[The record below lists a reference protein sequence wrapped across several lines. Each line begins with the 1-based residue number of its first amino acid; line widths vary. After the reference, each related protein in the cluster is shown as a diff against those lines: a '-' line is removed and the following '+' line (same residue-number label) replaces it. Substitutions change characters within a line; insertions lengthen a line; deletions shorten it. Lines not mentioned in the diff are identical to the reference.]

1 MTSNSHISF
10 RAGGSRPNF
19 DVIGMTLPR
28 LVNAT
33 LAIAVSRAGGI
44 GVLDL
49 DWGGVEP
56 WKEETKSS
64 QGEVAALQKVARLAK
79 GRWGIK
85 LDGEDESHCKDLVGC
100 LPCSFEL
107 AILTDAPHDVL
118 VRQIAQLHA
127 GTNRPKQILL
137 EITGGGEVPD
147 IAGIDGFIAKG
158 HESGGIVGDETTFIL
173 LQRLSRQTSLPIW
186 AQGGIGLHSAAACRA
201 AGAAGVVL
209 DAQLCLTR
217 ESNLPES
224 VRSRIARMDGSEA
237 IAVGEHL
244 RRAFRSY
251 HHPSSPATQEL
262 QLAARDLEDST
273 EARGNQWKSVIG
285 SRVGWGGPD
294 QWVWPLG
301 QDAALASKLAERFE
315 TAGRIAS
322 AIRESTELHLIAA
335 ASYQPLAEGSAL
347 ARSHGTRFPIVQ
359 GPMTRVSDNAAFG
372 AAVAEEGALP
382 FIALALSNAAETR
395 KVLEETRASLGPR
408 PWGVGIL
415 GFVPLAVRTAQLNVI
430 RDVKPAFALIAGG
443 RPDQA
448 LSLEREGIAT
458 YLHTPSPH
466 LLKLFFE
473 QGARRFVFEG
483 RECGGHVG
491 PRCSFVLWDEMI
503 EALLSLTS
511 SGGHLRDVHV
521 LFAGGIH
528 DALSASMVAALAAP
542 LAQGGAKVGVLLGT
556 AYLFTHEVVQ
566 SGALTPA
573 FQAEAVRCQS
583 TALLESGPGHAS
595 RCARTA
601 FVEVFEG
608 ERKRLTASGASAD
621 EIRSALES
629 LNLGRLRIAAKG
641 LTRLAPSG
649 SHLASRKLV
658 QVDSDEQRANGM
670 YMLGQVAALR
680 HETCSIGELHRDV
693 SEGGSSRLESLAGAL
708 GAQNAAR
715 PCDVAIIGVAT
726 MLPKAPDVRRFW
738 ENILAKVDTIT
749 EIPSHR
755 FDWRQY
761 YDPDPAKP
769 DKIYSKWGGFLDDVA
784 FDPVRYGMPPH
795 TLASIEPMQ
804 LLTLEAVRSAIAD
817 AGYAER
823 PFIRSKTSVILGVG
837 GGLADLGQQYGMRSG
852 LPALTGGE
860 DGVPAAMMERL
871 PSWTEDSFAGLLL
884 NVAAGRVANRF
895 DLGGVNFT
903 VDAAC
908 ASSLAAIYTGVRELE
923 SGASDVALVGG
934 VDTVQNPFGYLCF
947 SKTKALSPRG
957 RCRPF
962 DAEADG
968 IVISEGLAILVL
980 KRLVDAERDGDRVYA
995 VIKSIAGSSDG
1006 RDKGLTAPRPEGQ
1019 VAALQRAYEAAGIN
1033 PATVGLV
1040 EAHGTGTAAGDV
1052 AEVEALKRVFTGSR
1066 RQGCA
1071 LGSVK
1076 SMIGHTK
1083 CAAGAAGLVKATLA
1097 LYEKV
1102 LPPTLH
1108 VQTPNPKMDFADSP
1122 FFLNTETRPWIAR
1135 PDGISRRAG
1144 VSAFGF
1150 GGTNFHVVLEE
1161 YADDP
1166 ATEQR
1171 ALIAQHWPSEIL
1183 VWSANSRDALRA
1195 KVSDLIRSLDG
1206 GAEPVL
1212 ADLSCALWQEF
1223 NKAEGA
1229 RLAVVANSLSDLR
1242 TKLGGV
1248 ESSLTAAGRGDQADP
1263 RGIYLHLRSACSEPT
1278 RVAFLFPGQSSQ
1290 HVDMLAE
1297 LAVAFPEV
1305 RESFEEADRL
1315 LASQIPEG
1323 VTCYIFPPSQFTEQ
1337 ERADRRQ
1344 ALSRTEITQPA
1355 MGAACMAMLALLQSM
1370 GLRADVV
1377 AGHSYGEY
1385 VALAAAGVFSKASLY
1400 SLSAARGKCLAE
1412 GADPGGMLAVLETVK
1427 RIKEIIAEIKGVWIA
1442 NVNSPRQTVL
1452 SGTQGGLA
1460 EAKDRL
1466 SQLGIDVKPVQ
1477 VSCAFHSPLVA
1488 RAKERLA
1495 TILAATEFLPPQLPV
1510 FSNTSGDLYP
1520 QDSGA
1525 VVALLSEHLVRPV
1538 QFKDEVEA
1546 MYKSGVRTFV
1556 EVGPRGVLTG
1566 LVGQILAGRPHVAV
1580 ATGGERS
1587 SLTQFHHALAQLIVE
1602 GTPLSLDRLYAG
1614 RVDRRLEL
1622 TSLMEKSDTGAPPP
1636 GTWLVNGGR
1645 ARRLGEPAMR
1655 PTAPTAFASPPT
1667 PSFVETERP
1676 PRAGA
1681 SLETDAVMVRFQ
1693 ESMSHFLETQR
1704 QTMLAYLGR
1713 PKAVVT
1719 AETQSS
1725 AAASTVAAD
1734 EKENQNAATVESV
1747 IASQLD
1753 GPETLSI
1760 GDRLCAIISERT
1772 GYPMEMLKPTLNLEA
1787 DLGIDSIKRVE
1798 ILGAF
1803 QRSCNADEQHELRG
1817 AMEKLTSL
1825 KTIGSLID
1833 ALGSVLDSRLTTTES
1848 TPVSALP
1855 RFVLSA
1861 VQAPATP
1868 SVSFTIPKGVVLIT
1882 DDGRGVASRLAS
1894 ELRQRSVS
1902 VVVLQPQDFSADPE
1916 QAESAWTSR
1925 VDLSEAARVEDVIQR
1940 LRRLHGCV
1948 AGVIHLLPLRD
1959 WSKLS
1964 WQRQLALETKGLFLL
1979 ARATG
1984 SELRSHHDPRAVIL
1998 VATSLGG
2005 DFAVGPGKRALFPVQ
2020 GGVAGILKTLAWE
2033 WPEVDCKLI
2042 DFEFGVDPEFAA
2054 NRLLAELYAK
2064 GPVEIGYQGDSRIH
2078 LQITPAPLPT
2088 THGPPASIFEEN
2100 PIVLVTG
2107 GARGIT
2113 AKAAIALASKCRG
2126 RILVVGKSALPPSEE
2141 SSETAV
2147 IESPRQLKS
2156 ALIER
2161 IRRTGG
2167 KAEPAAIEAAWLRLL
2182 QDREIR
2188 HNLRA
2193 IRETGAEVHYLQCDL
2208 ASADEFSRLLDEI
2221 YSSYGAIHGVI
2232 HGAGVIDDRLL
2243 ENKDSHSF
2251 DRVLGAKVTGAMVLA
2266 DRLKPDMLR
2275 FLAFFS
2281 SVSGRFG
2288 NRGQADYAAANEV
2301 LNKLAAHLDA
2311 RWPARVVAIN
2321 WGPWDGSNMVG
2332 ESVRDQFV
2340 RRGVQLIEASA
2351 GCSAFVE
2358 ELLAGRKGEP
2368 EVVLGGGP
2376 WGEEVGA
2383 LPAQSEPLPLPLLE
2397 GQTLVPSLG
2406 GTASIMVELNSARHR
2421 YLTDHR
2427 LDTKPVLPA
2436 TMAIEL
2442 MAEAA
2447 KQGWPD
2453 SVVTGVK
2460 SVRVCK
2466 GIVVD
2471 EPSKIV
2477 CVSVKTQTHHSIE
2490 DRGLTVDVDITD
2502 PERAGLLYY
2511 RGTVCLSDR
2520 LPLALPP
2527 SSDRASHFGPAP
2539 LSVAEAYGRRLF
2551 HGPRFHCLK
2560 RIMALNERG
2569 SRAQVS
2575 PSGPEDCMDPG
2586 CRGSW
2591 IIDPILLDAGPQLL
2605 ILWAQQMRGMTALPS
2620 RFGEVRIFDG
2630 LAEVLLA
2637 AGTEPVE
2644 CCLLVDTTGDG
2655 PIITASFQVFSPGGE
2670 IVLSVEKL
2678 ESTCS
2683 ESLNRLAIRTAS
2695 MEFPT
2700 EASGAA

>member
-1 MTSNSHISF
+1 MNSNSHRSF
-10 RAGGSRPNF
+10 PDGGSHPDF

-28 LVNAT
+28 LVNTT

-49 DWGGVEP
+49 EWGSAEP
-56 WKEETKSS
+56 WKEETKST
-64 QGEVAALQKVARLAK
+64 QYGAAALQEVARLAK

-85 LDGEDESHCKDLVGC
+85 LDGENESFCKDLVGC
-100 LPCSFEL
+100 LSCSFEL
-107 AILTDAPHDVL
+107 AILTHAPVDVL
-118 VRQIAQLHA
+118 VRQVAQLRA
-127 GTNRPKQILL
+127 GANQPKQILL
-137 EITGGGEVPD
+137 EITGGCEIPF

-158 HESGGIVGDETTFIL
+158 HESGGVVGDETTFIL
-173 LQRLSRQTSLPIW
+173 LQKLLQLTSLPIW

-201 AGAAGVVL
+201 AGAAGVVIE
-209 DAQLCLTR
+209 AQLCLAQ

-224 VRSRIARMDGSEA
+224 VRSRIARMDGSET

-244 RRAFRSY
+244 PTAFRCY
-251 HHPSSPATQEL
+251 HHPGSSRVQDL
-262 QLAARDLEDST
+262 QLMARSLEDST
-273 EARGNQWKSVIG
+273 ATTRNQWKSAIG
-285 SRVGWGGPD
+285 SRVGWGAPER
-294 QWVWPLG
+294 WVWPLG
-301 QDAALASKLAERFE
+301 QDAALASKLAELFA
-315 TAGRIAS
+315 TAGRIVT
-322 AIRESTELHLIAA
+322 AIRQSTECHMIAA
-335 ASYQPLAEGSAL
+335 GSRQPLAEGSAL

-359 GPMTRVSDNAAFG
+359 GPMTRVSDNAAFA
-372 AAVAEEGALP
+372 AAVADGGALP
-382 FIALALSNAAETR
+382 FIALALSNASETR
-395 KVLEETRASLGPR
+395 KVLEETRASLGAR

-415 GFVPLAVRTAQLNVI
+415 GFVPLAVRTEQLDVI

-491 PRCSFVLWDEMI
+491 PRSSFVLWDEMI

-511 SGGHLRDVHV
+511 RGEHLRDVHA

-542 LAQGGAKVGVLLGT
+542 LAEGGAKVGVLLGT
-556 AYLFTHEVVQ
+556 AYLFTHDVVQ
-566 SGALTPA
+566 SGALTHA

-601 FVEVFEG
+601 FVETFEE
-608 ERKRLTASGASAD
+608 ERRRLAASGASAD
-621 EIRSALES
+621 EIRSALEDLS
-629 LNLGRLRIAAKG
+629 LGRLRIATKG
-641 LTRLAPSG
+641 LARRAPYG
-649 SHLASRKLV
+649 ADPISRKLV
-658 QVDSDEQRANGM
+658 QVASDEQLANGM
-670 YMLGQVAALR
+670 YMLGQVATLR
-680 HETCSIGELHRDV
+680 HGTCSIAELHQDV
-693 SEGGSSRLESLAGAL
+693 SAGGSSRLESLAKAFENR
-708 GAQNAAR
+708 NAAH
-715 PCDVAIIGVAT
+715 PCDVAIVGVAT
-726 MLPKAPDVRRFW
+726 ILPKAPDVSRFW
-738 ENILAKVDTIT
+738 ENILAKVDAIT

-769 DKIYSKWGGFLDDVA
+769 DKIYSKWGGFLDDVV
-784 FDPVRYGMPPH
+784 FDPVRYGMPPYA
-795 TLASIEPMQ
+795 LASIEPMQ
-804 LLTLEAVRSAIAD
+804 LLTLEAVRAAIAD
-817 AGYAER
+817 AGYADR
-823 PFIRSKTSVILGVG
+823 PFIRSKTSVILGAG
-837 GGLADLGQQYGMRSG
+837 GGLADLGQQYGIRSG

-860 DGVPAAMMERL
+860 NRVPAAMMEQL

-980 KRLVDAERDGDRVYA
+980 KRLADAERDGDRVYA

-1019 VAALQRAYEAAGIN
+1019 VAALQRAYEAAGID
-1033 PATVGLV
+1033 PTTVGLV
-1040 EAHGTGTAAGDV
+1040 EAHGTGTAAGDM
-1052 AEVEALKRVFTGSR
+1052 AEVEALKRVFAGSR

-1083 CAAGAAGLVKATLA
+1083 CAAGAAGLVKAALA
-1097 LYEKV
+1097 LHEKV

-1122 FFLNTETRPWIAR
+1122 FFVNTDTRPWIAR

-1161 YADDP
+1161 AADDP
-1166 ATEQR
+1166 VGKQR
-1171 ALIAQHWPSEIL
+1171 ALTARRWPSEIL
-1183 VWSANSRDALRA
+1183 VWSADSHDALRA
-1195 KVSDLIRSLDG
+1195 KVSALISSLDH
-1206 GAEPVL
+1206 GAEPAL
-1212 ADLSCALWQEF
+1212 ADLSWALWLNF
-1223 NKAEGA
+1223 NEGEGA
-1229 RLAVVANSLSDLR
+1229 RLAVVADSLSDLR
-1242 TKLGGV
+1242 AKLAEV
-1248 ESSLTAAGRGDQADP
+1248 ESSLTTASGGAQADP
-1263 RGIYLHLRSACSEPT
+1263 RGIYLHVRSSRPEST
-1278 RVAFLFPGQSSQ
+1278 RVAFLFPGQASQ
-1290 HVDMLAE
+1290 HVDMLAD

-1305 RESFEEADRL
+1305 RESLEEADRL

-1323 VTCYIFPPSQFTEQ
+1323 VTSYIFPPSQFTEQ
-1337 ERADRRQ
+1337 ERASRRQ
-1344 ALSRTEITQPA
+1344 MLSRTEITQPA

-1385 VALAAAGVFSKASLY
+1385 VALAAAGVFSKESLY

-1412 GADPGGMLAVLETVK
+1412 AADPGGMLAVLETVK
-1427 RIKEIIAEIKGVWIA
+1427 RIQEIIAEIKGVWIA

-1452 SGTQGGLA
+1452 SGTQEGLA

-1488 RAKERLA
+1488 RAKEQLA
-1495 TILAATEFLPPQLPV
+1495 AVLAATEFLPPQLPV
-1510 FSNTSGDLYP
+1510 FSNTTGDRYP
-1520 QDSGA
+1520 QDSKSA
-1525 VVALLSEHLVRPV
+1525 RTLLSEHLVRPV

-1546 MYKSGVRTFV
+1546 MYKAGVRTFV
-1556 EVGPRGVLTG
+1556 EVGPRGILTG

-1580 ATGGERS
+1580 AAGGERS
-1587 SLTQFHHALAQLIVE
+1587 SLIQFQHAMAQLMVG
-1602 GTPLSLDRLYAG
+1602 GTSLSLDRLYKG

-1622 TSLMEKSDTGAPPP
+1622 TSLIEQSRPVAPLP

-1645 ARRLGEPAMR
+1645 ARRLGEPAIR
-1655 PTAPTAFASPPT
+1655 LTAPATFASLLPPDVT
-1667 PSFVETERP
+1667 QTERL
-1676 PRAGA
+1676 PRA
-1681 SLETDAVMVRFQ
+1681 SLETDSVMVRFQ
-1693 ESMSHFLETQR
+1693 ETMTHFLETQR
-1704 QTMLAYLGR
+1704 QTMLAYLSR
-1713 PKAVVT
+1713 PKAIVIAQT
-1719 AETQSS
+1719 HSS
-1725 AAASTVAAD
+1725 DAASAVAS
-1734 EKENQNAATVESV
+1734 NVEPV
-1747 IASQLD
+1747 IASQSESQPD
-1753 GPETLSI
+1753 PGILSI
-1760 GDRLCAIISERT
+1760 GDRLRAIISERT

-1787 DLGIDSIKRVE
+1787 DLGIDSIKRIEV
-1798 ILGAF
+1798 LGAF
-1803 QRSCNADEQHELRG
+1803 QRSCKDDAQCVLRG
-1817 AMEKLTSL
+1817 AMERLTSL
-1825 KTIGSLID
+1825 KTIGSLVD
-1833 ALGSVLDSRLTTTES
+1833 ALGAVLESGTTTTES
-1848 TPVSALP
+1848 TPISALP

-1861 VQAPATP
+1861 VKAPAVP
-1868 SVSFTIPKGVVLIT
+1868 SVSYKMPKGVVLIT

-1894 ELRQRSVS
+1894 ALQQRSLP
-1902 VVVLQPQDFSADPE
+1902 VVVLQSQDSSADPE
-1916 QAESAWTSR
+1916 QAKPGTWCL
-1925 VDLSEAARVEDVIQR
+1925 DISEAARVEDVIQR

-1959 WSKLS
+1959 WSKAS
-1964 WQRQLALETKGLFLL
+1964 WQRQLALETKGLFHL
-1979 ARATG
+1979 ACATG
-1984 SELRSHHDPRAVIL
+1984 SDLRSHHDPRPVMLA
-1998 VATSLGG
+1998 ATCLGG
-2005 DFAVGPGKRALFPVQ
+2005 DFAVGKDKRALLPVQ
-2020 GGVAGILKTLAWE
+2020 GGVAGILKTLALE

-2042 DFEFGVDPEFAA
+2042 DFEIGVDPALAA
-2054 NRLLAELYAK
+2054 TRLLAELSAK
-2064 GPVEIGYQGDSRIH
+2064 GPVEIGYRGESRIQ
-2078 LQITPAPLPT
+2078 LQVISAPLPAT
-2088 THGPPASIFEEN
+2088 SGSAPVFEGN
-2100 PIVLVTG
+2100 PVVLVTG

-2126 RILVVGKSALPPSEE
+2126 RIVVVGKSALPPSEE
-2141 SSETAV
+2141 SSETAA

-2156 ALIER
+2156 ALIDR
-2161 IRRTGG
+2161 ARRRGRN
-2167 KAEPAAIEAAWLRLL
+2167 ADPAAIEAEWLRLL
-2182 QDREIR
+2182 HDREIR
-2188 HNLRA
+2188 YNLRA
-2193 IRETGAEVHYLQCDL
+2193 IRETGAEAHYLQCDV
-2208 ASADEFSRLLDEI
+2208 ASAGEFSRLLDEV

-2232 HGAGVIDDRLL
+2232 HGAGVLDDKLL
-2243 ENKDSHSF
+2243 ENKDSCSF
-2251 DRVLGAKVTGAMVLA
+2251 DRVLGAKVTGALVLA
-2266 DRLKPDMLR
+2266 DRLKPEMLR
-2275 FLAFFS
+2275 FLVLFS

-2288 NRGQADYAAANEV
+2288 NRGQGDYAAANEV

-2311 RWPARVVAIN
+2311 HWPARVVAIN
-2321 WGPWDGSNMVG
+2321 WGPWDGSNMVS

-2340 RRGVQLIEASA
+2340 RRGVQLIDASA
-2351 GCSAFVE
+2351 GCNALVD
-2358 ELLAGRKGEP
+2358 ELLAARKGEP
-2368 EVVLGGGP
+2368 EVIFGGGP
-2376 WGEEVGA
+2376 WGKEVVA
-2383 LPAQSEPLPLPLLE
+2383 LPAEPEPEPLPLLE
-2397 GQTLVPSLG
+2397 AQALVPSTG
-2406 GTASIMVELNSARHR
+2406 GAFSTMVELDPARHK

-2427 LDTKPVLPA
+2427 LDAKPVLPA
-2436 TMAIEL
+2436 AIAIEL

-2447 KQGWPD
+2447 KRCWPD

-2466 GIVVD
+2466 GIVV
-2471 EPSKIV
+2471 EERSKIV
-2477 CVSVKTQTHHSIE
+2477 CVSVKTQTHHSAE
-2490 DRGLTVDVDITD
+2490 DRGLAVDVDIID
-2502 PERAGLLYY
+2502 PDRSGMTYY

-2520 LPLALPP
+2520 LPAPP
-2527 SSDRASHFGPAP
+2527 PLSGSPPQFSRSP
-2539 LSVAEAYGRRLF
+2539 LSVAEAYQHRLF
-2551 HGPRFHCLK
+2551 HGPRFQCLK
-2560 RIMALNERG
+2560 RIVALNERG

-2575 PSGPEDCMDPG
+2575 PSRPDGCMGAG

-2591 IIDPILLDAGPQLL
+2591 IIDPVLLDAGPQLL

-2620 RFGEVRIFDG
+2620 RFGDVRMFEG
-2630 LAEVLLA
+2630 LAEALLA
-2637 AGTEPVE
+2637 HSCKPLE
-2644 CCLLVDTTGDG
+2644 CCLLVDAAGEG
-2655 PIITASFQVFSPGGE
+2655 PIVTASYQVFGPGGE

-2683 ESLNRLAIRTAS
+2683 ESLNRLAIGIAGV
-2695 MEFPT
+2695 EFPT
-2700 EASGAA
+2700 ESSGAA